1 MLFSPRAGLGDGCIT
16 AGVALAASALGLLV
30 LLPAELLTQW
40 LQWQLAGGLALAL
53 LGRWLLA
60 RARLPH

>member
-40 LQWQLAGGLALAL
+40 WQLAGGLALAL